1 MATKKSAQNRAGKKL
16 TSKKGRKKPSR
27 KPDIPPR
34 MDQAN
39 PPIIVGGGGSTIIWM
54 RKSISPVEIDPSTLP
69 ASAPRPAD
77 VTLYKCFKCNV
88 NLQAASVSKGT
99 IGSIPVFFSGMN
111 AGKLVITFDV

>member
-1 MATKKSAQNRAGKKL
+1 MPTKKSTQNRASKKQ
-16 TSKKGRKKPSR
+16 TSKKGSKKR
-27 KPDIPPR
+27 ATEIPHR
-34 MDQAN
+34 EQAN

-88 NLQAASVSKGT
+88 NVQAATISKGT
-99 IGSIPVFFSGMN
+99 VGSIPAFFSGMN
-111 AGKLVITFDV
+111 SGKLTITFDA

>member
-1 MATKKSAQNRAGKKL
+1 MATKKSAQSRAGKKR
-16 TSKKGRKKPSR
+16 TSKKGRKKPGR

-54 RKSISPVEIDPSTLP
+54 RKSLSPVEIDPSTLP
-69 ASAPRPAD
+69 AAAPRPAD

-88 NLQAASVSKGT
+88 DIHVATVTKG
-99 IGSIPVFFSGMN
+99 IGGIPAVFSGMS
-111 AGKLVITFDV
+111 AGRCIITFDV